1 MESALWAL
9 DLVAVVL
16 LCRWALAEDAATTGK
31 KVKKGWGKTNA

>member
-1 MESALWAL
+1 MESVLWAL

-16 LCRWALAEDAATTGK
+16 LCRWALAEDAKATGK

>member
-16 LCRWALAEDAATTGK
+16 LCRWALAEDAKTTVK
-31 KVKKGWGKTNA
+31 KVKKGWGKNA